1 MEVRVLRV
9 ICGAKTAS
17 IGCARSSRML
27 RNGPMPI
34 PQPAAALTRREDEVA
49 QLVSRA
55 LSNKEIAR
63 ELRLSESTV
72 KHHVHSIL
80 GKFGLSTR
88 GQLIRDMRR
97 DAWAQESPARSH
109 G

>member
-1 MEVRVLRV
+1 MGRLNCSPEIAAAIMRGLF
-9 ICGAKTAS
+9 
-17 IGCARSSRML
+17 
-27 RNGPMPI
+27 RNGPVPI

-80 GKFGLSTR
+80 SKFGLSTR
-88 GQLIRDMRR
+88 GQLMRNMRR
-97 DAWAQESPARSH
+97 DAWAQDSTARSH